1 MLLKGNSK
9 HQAISYSQQHKSA
22 VNALS
27 VSGLDYKD
35 VNLGKLLATHKNN
48 EALESMGR
56 LSKNSI
62 RALSRPLMLALAGFD
77 SFEDFDIIRN
87 SIEPPQQLLD
97 KIFPF

>member
-1 MLLKGNSK
+1 
-9 HQAISYSQQHKSA
+9 
-22 VNALS
+22 
-27 VSGLDYKD
+27 
-35 VNLGKLLATHKNN
+35 
-48 EALESMGR
+48 MGR

-97 KIFPF
+97 KIFPFLTDIINESTRSKSCCK

>member
-1 MLLKGNSK
+1 
-9 HQAISYSQQHKSA
+9 
-22 VNALS
+22 
-27 VSGLDYKD
+27 
-35 VNLGKLLATHKNN
+35 
-48 EALESMGR
+48 MGR